1 MLEGLI
7 NKLEK
12 IRDELP
18 KEAENIAIK
27 QKDHILDYIREKQFF
42 DEGIDGDGNILGTY
56 SSTYDGNGK
65 GYPKIKGTRYNF
77 FDTGGLT
84 TKMDLIFT
92 DQHVI
97 GVFSRDDK
105 YPALIEDYPSMFT
118 FIERNR
124 KEIDTE
130 IFETNLVKWSI
141 KQINSIKI

>member
-12 IRDELP
+12 IRDDLP
-18 KEAENIAIK
+18 KEAEKIAIK
-27 QKDHILDYIREKQFF
+27 QKDRILDYIREKQLFS
-42 DEGIDGDGNILGTY
+42 EGVDGDGNILGTY

-84 TKMDLIFT
+84 AKMDLIFT

-97 GVFSRDDK
+97 GVFSIDDK
-105 YPALIEDYPSMFT
+105 YPVLIEDHPSMFSFT
-118 FIERNR
+118 ERNR
-124 KEIDTE
+124 EKIDKE

-141 KQINSIKI
+141 KKINSIKI